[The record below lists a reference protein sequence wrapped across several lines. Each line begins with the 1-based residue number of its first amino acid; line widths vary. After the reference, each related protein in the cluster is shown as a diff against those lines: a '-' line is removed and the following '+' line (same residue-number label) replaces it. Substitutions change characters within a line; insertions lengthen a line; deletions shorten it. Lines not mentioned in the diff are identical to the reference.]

1 MSNFFIYE
9 ALIIEQQL
17 DITGFELYSPGH
29 LIWLAAI
36 VIVSIIASISYR
48 RSSGQERDRTRRFFA
63 LAILIA
69 EICKDLILAMAGA
82 PMIKYL
88 PLHLCSYAIIC
99 MLAEAF
105 CRRREWRDLAGQM
118 MAYAF
123 FPGAVAA
130 LLFCNWT
137 IYPFFTFMNIFSFV
151 FHGWIVIYFVMLY
164 RAGEVRPDY
173 KGLWKTA
180 LVIGIIAIPV
190 YIFNHIFETN
200 YLFLNEAQEG
210 SPLVAVWNIFG
221 TRFGQAGYLA
231 GVVLLVVVI
240 FHILYLVYMVMDK
253 IKTRKDH

>member
-1 MSNFFIYE
+1 MNNFFIYE
-9 ALIIEQQL
+9 ALILEQQL
-17 DITGFELYSPGH
+17 DITGFKLYSPGH

-36 VIVSIIASISYR
+36 IIAAAIASTGYR
-48 RSSGQERDRTRRFFA
+48 RLSSLKKDRTRKFFA
-63 LAILIA
+63 LAILIS
-69 EICKDLILAMAGA
+69 EICKDLVLFVVGA

-164 RAGEVRPDY
+164 RAGEIRPDY

-180 LVIGIIAIPV
+180 LVIGIIAVPV
-190 YIFNHIFETN
+190 YIFNHIFGTN
-200 YLFLNEAQEG
+200 YLFINEAQEG
-210 SPLVAVWNIFG
+210 SPLVAVWDIFG

-231 GVVLLVVVI
+231 GVVILVVIV
-240 FHILYLVYMVMDK
+240 FHILYFVYMMLDK
-253 IKTRKDH
+253 IRRK